1 MDRLGGQGRINFWP
15 NLSIFVIRPEGWG
28 LIETGVVMR
37 NRQEFG
43 VENEIG
49 QVTWDENSLKHAQ
62 NKRYQKQRVRVSGP
76 IRLRLRNAH
85 QLLTTLH
92 VLDVTNP
99 ILQLIF

>member
-1 MDRLGGQGRINFWP
+1 
-15 NLSIFVIRPEGWG
+15 
-28 LIETGVVMR
+28 MR

-92 VLDVTNP
+92 VLGVTNP

>member
-1 MDRLGGQGRINFWP
+1 
-15 NLSIFVIRPEGWG
+15 
-28 LIETGVVMR
+28 MR

-49 QVTWDENSLKHAQ
+49 QVTWDENSLKRAQ